1 MHDLNKSALE
11 SVCREFVIACQ
22 GVLSW
27 TWDSRFDTALAEFF
41 IDDKDRVRAIVE
53 RYLSIAWDSSNI
65 GKATDIVQMIVNDL
79 GGLRPGQ
86 QLFVSGPNHDVFIY
100 GVWWPW
106 GDGKTISFR
115 VAPYDKRLSDAE
127 IAELITLFKGWFGL

>member
-1 MHDLNKSALE
+1 MHDLNKSGLE
-11 SVCREFVIACQ
+11 NVCREFAIAFH

-41 IDDKDRVRAIVE
+41 IDNKDAVRATVE
-53 RYLSIAWDSSNI
+53 RYLSIVWDSSNI
-65 GKATDIVQMIVNDL
+65 GKASDIVQMIANHL
-79 GGLRPGQ
+79 GGLRSGQ
-86 QLFVSGPNHDVFIY
+86 LLFVSDPKQDVFIY

-115 VAPYDKRLSDAE
+115 VAPYAKRLSDAE
-127 IAELITLFKGWFGL
+127 MTELTTLFKGWFGL